1 MAGQTLIEMPVETS
15 LSQLGVSVSRS
26 ALRGSLLLLIGFSAI
41 ISLVYTYAALGGGYS
56 SSLLARSDACVFPC
70 WEGIE
75 PGVTTSAR
83 AVAVLRRHPWVERV
97 WGVSIVVWT
106 WSGQQPA
113 WINDSLPGTI
123 SSHHGIVEQIG
134 IPTRLKMGEFWL
146 MYERMEKGIVF
157 DSGIAGLVN
166 NFVDAGPHR
175 FWVKTDLTCPIRAVE
190 FWNAPAIILLGD
202 MTTFERL
209 HRHDHDDYTVS
220 GWFHDVSC

>member
-1 MAGQTLIEMPVETS
+1 MLRAPTATPRP
-15 LSQLGVSVSRS
+15 GVSFSRS
-26 ALRGSLLLLIGFSAI
+26 ALLSSLLLLAVFSVI
-41 ISLVYTYAALGGGYS
+41 IDLVCAYAAMGGGYS
-56 SSLLARSDACVFPC
+56 SSVLARSDACVFPC

-75 PGVTTSAR
+75 LGVTTSTK
-83 AVAVLRRHPWVERV
+83 AVAVLCRHPWVERV

-106 WSGQQPA
+106 WSGQQPT
-113 WINDSLPGTI
+113 WIDDSLPGTL

-146 MYERMEKGIVF
+146 MYDRLEKGIVF
-157 DSGIAGLVN
+157 DSGIEGLVN

-175 FWVKTDLTCPIRAVE
+175 FWVKTDLRCPIRAVE

-209 HRHDHDDYTVS
+209 HRHDHDDYTLP